1 MYHNRS
7 LFVAGWLVLPL
18 PENRRFF
25 FPLLGSFAGGTASG
39 FLRMRFQAV
48 RKSCHTAVF
57 PANYASQK
65 EEFAGNALQTAV
77 SSAASQPL
85 RL

>member
-39 FLRMRFQAV
+39 FLRMRFMAV
-48 RKSCHTAVF
+48 
-57 PANYASQK
+57 
-65 EEFAGNALQTAV
+65 G
-77 SSAASQPL
+77 
-85 RL
+85 